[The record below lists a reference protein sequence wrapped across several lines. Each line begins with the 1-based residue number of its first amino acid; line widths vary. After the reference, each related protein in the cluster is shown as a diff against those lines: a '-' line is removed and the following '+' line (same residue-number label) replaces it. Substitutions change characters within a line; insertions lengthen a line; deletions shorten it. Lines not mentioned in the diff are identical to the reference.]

1 MAVVS
6 DLYILQLDRIREKLR
21 NTLMDKG
28 IIKDTD
34 ATLEELVEAV
44 KFLNSENCLDNFLEN
59 NIKIFSNRNIRTL
72 KARAFE
78 AMTSLE
84 KVRLDNCVVA
94 NAGCF
99 NDCSNLKHLYLPKLQ
114 QIFSSTLG
122 FIYGTNVE
130 NLILPEL
137 YSIIGGWYTF
147 QSNKLKRIIIPKNST
162 LGKQSYI
169 ANTLE
174 LLECA
179 YTAFDGAI
187 NTQGKMHLIILRNVQ
202 NIPTLATTSFFP
214 NIEEIYI
221 TESLVDQLKLATNW
235 SVYADKIKPIEGSK
249 YEDLEWYK
257 KEEWYAEEM
266 SVWE

>member
-1 MAVVS
+1 MAVVN
-6 DLYILQLDRIREKLR
+6 DLFILQLDRLREKLR
-21 NTLMDKG
+21 SILMDKG
-28 IIKDTD
+28 IIKDKD

-59 NIKIFSNRNIRTL
+59 NIRIFSNRNIRTL

-78 AMTSLE
+78 GMTSLE
-84 KVRLDNCVVA
+84 KVRIDNCVVA

-99 NDCSNLKHLYLPKLQ
+99 NSCSNLKHLYLPKLQ
-114 QIFSSTLG
+114 QIFSSNIG

-137 YSIIGGWYTF
+137 YSIIGGWYVF
-147 QSNKLKRIIIPKNST
+147 QSNNLKRIIMPKNSV
-162 LGKQSYI
+162 LGNQNYI
-169 ANTLE
+169 VNTLE

-179 YTAFDGAI
+179 YTAFNGA
-187 NTQGKMHLIILRNVQ
+187 TQGKMHLIILRNVQ
-202 NIPTLATTSFFP
+202 NIPTLSTTSIFP
-214 NIEEIYI
+214 NVEEIYI